1 MIMEN
6 KIPFTVILIH
16 ICTDFLKTMKPFE
29 MMQFKQE
36 LNGWQFNAVQML
48 PYKTQDGTLES
59 LSCQ

>member
-29 MMQFKQE
+29 MMQFKPGAQW
-36 LNGWQFNAVQML
+36 LAVQRCANVTL
-48 PYKTQDGTLES
+48 QDPGWDT
-59 LSCQ
+59 